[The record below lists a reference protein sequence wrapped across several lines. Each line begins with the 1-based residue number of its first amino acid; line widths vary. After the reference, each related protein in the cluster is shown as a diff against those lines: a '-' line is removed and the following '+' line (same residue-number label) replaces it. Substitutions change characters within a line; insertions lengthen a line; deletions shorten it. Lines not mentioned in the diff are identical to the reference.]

1 MSNDKGGE
9 LKNNKK
15 ECPHCGSTSTL
26 PIAHGLI
33 PDEVHQE
40 NAKDRKWVWGGCV
53 IHVGGDTDHC
63 DDCGKS
69 FGGDFTSEE
78 KLQAESFDE
87 ESFLERRK
95 KLLNVIDEYLDEEK
109 DGEMYAAA
117 LHEAE
122 GDEVEA
128 DHIYFGLYMQSI
140 DKYLFEEYDEK
151 LYAKAL
157 SKASGDEK
165 EAEKIY
171 LRLCKS

>member
-1 MSNDKGGE
+1 MSNDKGE
-9 LKNNKK
+9 ILKNNAKK
-15 ECPHCGSTSTL
+15 CSHCGSTSTL
-26 PIAHGLI
+26 PIAHGLMS
-33 PDEVHQE
+33 DEVHQE

-63 DDCGKS
+63 NDCGKS

-151 LYAKAL
+151 LYDKAL
-157 SKASGDEK
+157 SEASGDEK

>member
-1 MSNDKGGE
+1 MINDKGE
-9 LKNNKK
+9 ALKNNTKK
-15 ECPHCGSTSTL
+15 CPHCGSTSTI
-26 PIAHGLI
+26 PIRYGLMT
-33 PDEVHQE
+33 DEAHQE
-40 NAKDRKWVWGGCV
+40 NVKERKWVWGGCV
-53 IHVGGDTDHC
+53 IYEEMNTDHC
-63 DDCGKS
+63 TECNNG
-69 FGGDFTSEE
+69 FGGDVVSEE

-87 ESFLERRK
+87 ESFLKRRK

>member
-151 LYAKAL
+151 LYDKAL
-157 SKASGDEK
+157 SEASGDEK